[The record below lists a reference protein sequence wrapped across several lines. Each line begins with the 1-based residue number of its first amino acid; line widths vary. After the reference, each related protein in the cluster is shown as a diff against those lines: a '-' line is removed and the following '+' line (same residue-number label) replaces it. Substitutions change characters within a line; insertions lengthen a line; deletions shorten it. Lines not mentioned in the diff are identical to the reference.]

1 MEIRAQTVFPLLK
14 TRSWAQE
21 RALEW
26 LPFSSADEQNDH
38 SPVIVVSIDDGETL
52 AYLPEGGFEGETRDE
67 IFGHAFNNLSRKVG
81 KLSWQTLDFS
91 EKLPAMRALSLGGDF
106 YASEALLVDEKID
119 EALERLGAKKL
130 LVCRPVRGQLLAIA
144 LDDNNTSAVQT
155 FLSACASHFK
165 EAQARDDQVA
175 LDFRSWVIEEGQS
188 PQPYIDVLVQSSQE
202 ELPAE
207 QNLYTPVQIGVAS
220 FFGTALA
227 GFYMLYSNYQ
237 SVGKPILAKRVTLS
251 AVFIM
256 PLLMMAVILTPGGTY
271 DRLFPVASGLVM
283 GVIANRAQ
291 GSMIQDALRSRSV
304 CKQSFLRACLVT
316 ILSLLCVFLSLLG
329 AVSMGVVPESW

>member
-119 EALERLGAKKL
+119 EVKKL
-130 LVCRPVRGQLLAIA
+130 
-144 LDDNNTSAVQT
+144 
-155 FLSACASHFK
+155 
-165 EAQARDDQVA
+165 
-175 LDFRSWVIEEGQS
+175 
-188 PQPYIDVLVQSSQE
+188 
-202 ELPAE
+202 
-207 QNLYTPVQIGVAS
+207 
-220 FFGTALA
+220 
-227 GFYMLYSNYQ
+227 
-237 SVGKPILAKRVTLS
+237 
-251 AVFIM
+251 
-256 PLLMMAVILTPGGTY
+256 
-271 DRLFPVASGLVM
+271 
-283 GVIANRAQ
+283 
-291 GSMIQDALRSRSV
+291 
-304 CKQSFLRACLVT
+304 
-316 ILSLLCVFLSLLG
+316 
-329 AVSMGVVPESW
+329 